1 MISFFYGCTP
11 GSGTTTDIHQTSN
24 LTSMSMSYDRF
35 TGNRQTEL
43 VVKEGR
49 PVVIT
54 AVITTRSGR
63 LDAWIVPDNKDM
75 DNAYEGHNLPTST
88 FTVRL
93 TEPG

>member
-1 MISFFYGCTP
+1 
-11 GSGTTTDIHQTSN
+11 
-24 LTSMSMSYDRF
+24 MSMSYDRF

-88 FTVRL
+88 FSVRL
-93 TEPG
+93 TEPGYYTIRTDAQDHAGSLSFSWGD